1 MADDLFY
8 PRKNEVD
15 ADSALKIVK
24 ELQQV
29 NDKDRPKTVVNPT
42 SFLRFLPGGEA
53 IRKLEI
59 EKKLS
64 FEKEGERD
72 LAKELE
78 RGLVGG
84 GAKTVSS
91 LLEFITIPVDTALD
105 TNLTSKLDQ
114 VTRKFVK
121 EHGDPDTLAG
131 EVTDL
136 LTQYGVGG
144 GIVLKVIG
152 QIGKLKKIKNLNQAI
167 DKTIKKL
174 PKVLAGTAGV
184 TRKVGTGAFALGI
197 TDLTVSSSDR
207 DTFFVNKV
215 SEEGKSGRDL
225 SVARLI
231 NKLKFAQE
239 GAIIGGG
246 IPIVGKALSLGARF
260 GLYTGKTAFGIGAKT
275 ADALIVNPVSKLV
288 AFDPVVIPSIAKTFR
303 AGTAK
308 LGDVATRGILTF
320 SDAKIPKSGLPPFK
334 DWRTF
339 SVHSGDDL
347 RRVLKKIDNVLGKF
361 RSMGQETSEQFAI
374 TQRGEKE
381 IRAKARK
388 VEQLVKSLERKNY
401 QLVKAFENQ
410 YNTLKTSPAAQEK
423 YLDEVIEYLEGK
435 RSLDKIQK
443 TLKPT
448 AKSLKGILDDTTKTF
463 AEFLPDDSALKAI
476 LSSTKGYVR
485 KSFGVFTNPNYAV
498 DEKSET
504 FKNAIKFVRKI
515 IDKNISMREVA
526 AKTYQGSKAGEARDL
541 YAKDLLK
548 NILRYAKT
556 DGKDPIVI
564 LSNISKKLDLPEQLI
579 ATGEELPDVL
589 RKFLGEEKSLKN
601 QVLQTIS
608 SISTQN
614 ASRTTYDRLATTLK
628 NSGLAFETE
637 EAAKAAFKSEKIIN
651 IGPKLPGLGLL
662 KSSIS
667 DLYTSPEIAIA
678 MRNVDGPLDF
688 LLKSGLYN
696 KFLQLKTA
704 AQYGKTVLS
713 PATQTRNFSSAAG
726 FVVNRGLIGNR
737 ASLTDSVKLVA
748 DDIFNVGKTTAE
760 REKAI
765 LDSIEEG
772 IKYGVLDENIV
783 ASELQAVIR
792 AIQKGNITNADN
804 LAAFLEKY
812 KVTET
817 AGRIYAG
824 SDNIWKWYAYNWYKS
839 FLSDYAGKNLGKM
852 TKWFDEVAGQRLS
865 KTKFDGTSMDLDE
878 AIKQASSWYVKN
890 TMPTYSLVPDLIKGI
905 RLSPFGNFVSFP
917 AEIIRTSV
925 NTLRTN
931 LREISSTDR
940 TLRAMGYRGAMGQ
953 FTMMGGAGLAV
964 KEIGETVTGIAQE
977 AMNDYRQYLAP
988 EYQRNNI
995 LVPISKVDE
1004 NGIFKLIDFSTFF
1017 PYDAATKPFEIIF
1030 REIANQKLNPRQIDD
1045 LLIDIFF
1052 GPQGVFMETIVRP
1065 FLSEPIGG
1073 EILMDVIFRDGV
1085 SRKGTRI
1092 YGPKDSFQ
1100 EKVNKIMGHLIRS
1113 VEPGVVTTGRQL
1125 YYGLLNK
1132 LTPTGYSYDA
1142 EDVAF
1147 GLGTGIKPQ
1156 KVDLKKQLDFTVG
1169 EFTKIRTDVAKDS
1182 DLYKFNM
1189 NSDDIVKEYIRVQK
1203 NAFREQRKIYNSI
1216 QTYIKLGYDEFAI
1229 LEELESRK
1237 GISSDQIRRIM
1248 DGEFMPVNYSE
1259 TRFNEKIKDVERQEE
1274 IISKKKGISPRMVNE
1289 DEAFPVYRLDDVK
1302 YQLDGISLKED
1313 FPMQEAEEEGGL
1325 SSLPVEQPAQVA
1337 QAKPV
1342 TPPLPQQPQPVLQ
1355 ATTPQLDPTTGL
1367 TRTETALLSPSEQ
1380 AIRQRQRT

>member
-1 MADDLFY
+1 
-8 PRKNEVD
+8 
-15 ADSALKIVK
+15 
-24 ELQQV
+24 
-29 NDKDRPKTVVNPT
+29 
-42 SFLRFLPGGEA
+42 
-53 IRKLEI
+53 
-59 EKKLS
+59 
-64 FEKEGERD
+64 
-72 LAKELE
+72 
-78 RGLVGG
+78 
-84 GAKTVSS
+84 
-91 LLEFITIPVDTALD
+91 
-105 TNLTSKLDQ
+105 
-114 VTRKFVK
+114 
-121 EHGDPDTLAG
+121 
-131 EVTDL
+131 
-136 LTQYGVGG
+136 
-144 GIVLKVIG
+144 
-152 QIGKLKKIKNLNQAI
+152 
-167 DKTIKKL
+167 
-174 PKVLAGTAGV
+174 
-184 TRKVGTGAFALGI
+184 
-197 TDLTVSSSDR
+197 
-207 DTFFVNKV
+207 
-215 SEEGKSGRDL
+215 
-225 SVARLI
+225 
-231 NKLKFAQE
+231 
-239 GAIIGGG
+239 
-246 IPIVGKALSLGARF
+246 
-260 GLYTGKTAFGIGAKT
+260 
-275 ADALIVNPVSKLV
+275 
-288 AFDPVVIPSIAKTFR
+288 
-303 AGTAK
+303 
-308 LGDVATRGILTF
+308 
-320 SDAKIPKSGLPPFK
+320 
-334 DWRTF
+334 
-339 SVHSGDDL
+339 
-347 RRVLKKIDNVLGKF
+347 
-361 RSMGQETSEQFAI
+361 MGQETSEQFAI

-443 TLKPT
+443 ILKPT

-1004 NGIFKLIDFSTFF
+1004 NGIFKIIDFSTFF